1 MRVHWA
7 ALLTVTTLMTMM
19 TIGSAGALAQ
29 IGGGSAGETGGL
41 PEQMNSASMGS
52 REHPMR
58 VSSGVMAS
66 LLLHRELPVYP
77 KGTSGGAMVMAATID
92 CEGKVATLKILS
104 GPEPMREAT
113 LEAVR
118 KWTYKPFLLNG
129 SSVFVQTTITI
140 NIDTGSAQ

>member
-7 ALLTVTTLMTMM
+7 ALLTMTTLM

-41 PEQMNSASMGS
+41 PEQMNSAPMGS

-77 KGTSGGAMVMAATID
+77 EGARGGAIVMAATID
-92 CEGKVATLKILS
+92 REGKVATLKVLS
-104 GPEPMREAT
+104 GPEPMR
-113 LEAVR
+113 EAVR

-140 NIDTGSAQ
+140 DIDTGSAP

>member
-7 ALLTVTTLMTMM
+7 ALLTMTTLM

-41 PEQMNSASMGS
+41 PEQMNSAPMGS

-77 KGTSGGAMVMAATID
+77 EGARGGAIVMAATID
-92 CEGKVATLKILS
+92 REGKVATLKVLS
-104 GPEPMREAT
+104 GPEPMREPT

-140 NIDTGSAQ
+140 DIDTGSAP